1 MSYYKG
7 TLEQCEEY
15 NAIVS
20 SNWDGLRWAEP
31 TIHDDENYV
40 ILKHPLHESETM
52 VLIEELP

>member
-1 MSYYKG
+1 MYYKG

-20 SNWDGLRWAEP
+20 ANWNGLRWAEP
-31 TIHDDENYV
+31 TIHEGESYV
-40 ILKHPLHESETM
+40 IIKHPLHESETM